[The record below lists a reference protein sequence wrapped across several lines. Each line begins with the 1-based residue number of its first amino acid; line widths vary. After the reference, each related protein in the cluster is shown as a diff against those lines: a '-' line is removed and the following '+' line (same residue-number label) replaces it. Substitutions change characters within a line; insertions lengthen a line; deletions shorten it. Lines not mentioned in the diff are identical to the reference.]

1 MTWCMYIHTYIF
13 SVARQSCVHRPTHT
27 LAHTPSHSLTPPWW
41 VPSIKIE
48 PSEFGNCNSMF
59 CMCRLDPLPCPYSHA
74 YLMRSRPPFLCG
86 WTHTLPEDR
95 QHQGAGSTNMIQVIH
110 TMPPESESIKSR
122 IRTVPL
128 VYIRPQI
135 HSSTATTLLVPTSTE
150 SRLVVEGTSFMPHAP
165 NERTSALRHTTTTSR
180 VQSNRGW

>member
-1 MTWCMYIHTYIF
+1 MMGALDKNRAIGIRKLQFHVLYV
-13 SVARQSCVHRPTHT
+13 SPRP
-27 LAHTPSHSLTPPWW
+27 
-41 VPSIKIE
+41 
-48 PSEFGNCNSMF
+48 
-59 CMCRLDPLPCPYSHA
+59 PCPYSHA
-74 YLMRSRPPFLCG
+74 YLMRGRPPFLCG

-135 HSSTATTLLVPTSTE
+135 HSSTATT
-150 SRLVVEGTSFMPHAP
+150 
-165 NERTSALRHTTTTSR
+165 
-180 VQSNRGW
+180 